1 MCENRLPG
9 GIFAY
14 YCQTDEIKGG
24 GGENYIMRSFMLSLY
39 VSLDSALGYLFRY
52 LNKRGQMGGSCSTH
66 GRF

>member
-9 GIFAY
+9 GIFASY
-14 YCQTDEIKGG
+14 GQTDEIKGG

-39 VSLDSALGYLFRY
+39 VSLDSALGYL
-52 LNKRGQMGGSCSTH
+52 RGHMGGSCSTL